1 MTIQYSL
8 VISIEKIISLYIQK
22 YRFEQYENNQ
32 DKYHGKLVLQRKV
45 GGRGQCEALP
55 AVGQINRSECHGS
68 CCLKCTG
75 ATWES
80 GEAHPP
86 GSVRQAGAELRTA
99 RVNVS

>member
-55 AVGQINRSECHGS
+55 AVGQV
-68 CCLKCTG
+68 
-75 ATWES
+75 S
-80 GEAHPP
+80 GERVPRLLPSEMHRLNLGVGAAHPP
-86 GSVRQAGAELRTA
+86 GSVRLHE
-99 RVNVS
+99 